1 MKELLGLFLNNLLP
15 VFLTAGAGALLGHFS
30 EINPRTISQ
39 TILYLFSPCLIFTL
53 LTTNNVSNSLLI
65 QILGFTLVLV
75 LILGGITWL
84 IARLLRLE
92 PKTQSSMLLATM
104 FANSGNF
111 GLPVVLFAF
120 GESGL
125 RIGSI
130 FFVTYMVLAYT
141 IGVLVASMG
150 SMSFLKAIGNL
161 LKLPLLYA
169 VVLAVL
175 TMSFGWEVPTP
186 LERTINLLG
195 DATIPCMLVL
205 LGLQLKTVSLR
216 GILFPI
222 GAMSVLRLVASPLIS
237 FLLLPLF
244 GFNPLASQTIALQS
258 GMPTAVI
265 TTMLATEYDAD
276 PAFSSACVF
285 ITTILSP
292 FTLTP
297 LLYLLGA

>member
-1 MKELLGLFLNNLLP
+1 
-15 VFLTAGAGALLGHFS
+15 
-30 EINPRTISQ
+30 
-39 TILYLFSPCLIFTL
+39 
-53 LTTNNVSNSLLI
+53 
-65 QILGFTLVLV
+65 
-75 LILGGITWL
+75 
-84 IARLLRLE
+84 
-92 PKTQSSMLLATM
+92 MLLATM

-120 GESGL
+120 GESAL

-141 IGVLVASMG
+141 VGVLVASMG
-150 SMSFLKAIGNL
+150 SMSLLKAIGNL

-169 VVLAVL
+169 VILAVL
-175 TMSFGWEVPTP
+175 TMSFGWRIPTP
-186 LERTINLLG
+186 LDRTIKLLG

-205 LGLQLKTVSLR
+205 LGLQLKTVSFR

-222 GAMSVLRLVASPLIS
+222 GAMSVLRLIASPLIS
-237 FLLLPLF
+237 ILLLPLF
-244 GFNPLASQTIALQS
+244 GFNPLASQTITLQS

-292 FTLTP
+292 LTLTP
-297 LLYLLGA
+297 LLFLLGA